1 MGKNISLKSIVDF
14 KNGNINFFIPSYQ
27 RGYRW
32 KSRQVSQL
40 IDDIDSFSPTE
51 STPFYF
57 LQALAVAKDIENNR
71 VNVVDGQQRLTTL
84 KLILGDKS
92 SELPIERSG

>member
-1 MGKNISLKSIVDF
+1 MEK
-14 KNGNINFFIPSYQ
+14 PT
-27 RGYRW
+27 
-32 KSRQVSQL
+32 SQS
-40 IDDIDSFSPTE
+40 DDIDSFSPTE

-84 KLILGDKS
+84 KLILGEES
-92 SELPIERSG
+92 GELPIDYAVRQTRLLISIL

>member
-14 KNGNINFFIPSYQ
+14 ENDNINFYIPSYQ

-32 KSRQVSQL
+32 KSRQVCQL
-40 IDDIDSFSPTE
+40 IDDINAFTPTE

-57 LQALAVAKDIENNR
+57 LQALAVAKDTENNR
-71 VNVVDGQQRLTTL
+71 VNVV
-84 KLILGDKS
+84 IS
-92 SELPIERSG
+92 IS